1 MTIIPLCIL
10 LHLIFYDD
18 TVVVISYVFKYFYNH
33 HHHIQSKYW
42 YNYKLPKLRTGR
54 DNYDNVD
61 SIRIVSNP
69 FLDSLGTNSNSNI
82 NSSTDYNINSKNLLQ
97 ELCQYLFNG
106 SNPFYEWYPYRYND
120 DDGDSGEK
128 KKKVEEYKYMLRI
141 VFGNGKS
148 INYTHYLITS
158 KEEFKDNIQC
168 MNDSSSSRPPIK
180 TTSSTTTSTLFNSKS
195 SSYSLI
201 PNDDYVLTNANKKIQ
216 ELIASMNMFNYI
228 KTLKQYEIM
237 VNTWL
242 SLRLNKNNTPRLI
255 TKFDL
260 ITQQVINKR
269 VAILIDIENVPDFRK
284 YFYIHRNGYISFT
297 SPPVPK
303 LVVAPS
309 IENNVIDDHSVRI
322 IDAGDFTYSRRG
334 SSRNSSGISDLNYK
348 SHLNY
353 NSDQSTSYRI
363 NNYDD
368 DDDDEKGIDSAGGNE
383 VMREQHRCIDEDSLQ
398 NYLESSTVSHVNYKN
413 IMKRNPYLRNN
424 LEGFNLVDTAVDDN
438 DMSSIRYDDYDEHC
452 DRVLLNSDL
461 NDEDI
466 LILAYAHTKSMLSNW
481 ANRVTT
487 DSRKN
492 AADSKYHSR
501 ITCIYCHIHHLKHC
515 QAYMVF
521 IVQSHQIAHHL
532 ITYLLLYTSH
542 ISPSIYNG

>member
-1 MTIIPLCIL
+1 MTIIPLCVL
-10 LHLIFYDD
+10 LHLLFYDD
-18 TVVVISYVFKYFYNH
+18 AVEVISYVFKKFYS

-42 YNYKLPKLRTGR
+42 YKYKLLIATTGG
-54 DNYDNVD
+54 DIYDNIDTTPRV
-61 SIRIVSNP
+61 ITNP
-69 FLDSLGTNSNSNI
+69 ILDSLGI
-82 NSSTDYNINSKNLLQ
+82 DSTIDYNINSKNLLQ

-106 SNPFYEWYPYRYND
+106 SNPFYEWYPYD
-120 DDGDSGEK
+120 DDDDEK
-128 KKKVEEYKYMLRI
+128 EKEKEEEMKEEKYKYMLRI
-141 VFGNGKS
+141 VFGSEKI

-158 KEEFKDNIQC
+158 KEEDNNQC
-168 MNDSSSSRPPIK
+168 KNDISSLPPIK
-180 TTSSTTTSTLFNSKS
+180 TITTTTTTTLFNSKN
-195 SSYSLI
+195 SSYSII

-237 VNTWL
+237 VNSWL
-242 SLRLNKNNTPRLI
+242 SLRLNKNNTARLI

-303 LVVAPS
+303 LVIAPS
-309 IENNVIDDHSVRI
+309 IGNNFIDDDSVRNNRMV
-322 IDAGDFTYSRRG
+322 AGDFTYSRSG
-334 SSRNSSGISDLNYK
+334 GISSGSDVNYK
-348 SHLNY
+348 
-353 NSDQSTSYRI
+353 SDQST
-363 NNYDD
+363 NN
-368 DDDDEKGIDSAGGNE
+368 GSNE
-383 VMREQHRCIDEDSLQ
+383 VMGDELSGRVNKDSLQ
-398 NYLESSTVSHVNYKN
+398 NYLESSAVSQINYKN

-424 LEGFNLVDTAVDDN
+424 LEGTNLVDTSVEDDH
-438 DMSSIRYDDYDEHC
+438 DISAIRYDDYDEHC
-452 DRVLLNSDL
+452 DHVLLNSDL

-492 AADSKYHSR
+492 AADSKYHASH
-501 ITCIYCHIHHLKHC
+501 TYTQL
-515 QAYMVF
+515 QAYPYNSSTYVC
-521 IVQSHQIAHHL
+521 SL
-532 ITYLLLYTSH
+532 INRFRLIIIIII
-542 ISPSIYNG
+542 ISYIYPLICSV